1 MFFFWQKHNNVP
13 STFRSPI
20 FGSSILMNGVLCV
33 LFGIAILTSPELL
46 AYIVAGFFI
55 FFGISLIMMW
65 WKIKS

>member
-1 MFFFWQKHNNVP
+1 
-13 STFRSPI
+13 
-20 FGSSILMNGVLCV
+20 MNGVLCV